1 MPQFTTTDM
10 NVAEVV
16 CNGTVAA
23 GGSDAKTSTSV
34 WYWRRTTIVNPVDPA
49 HVESAFQAAIAIPLT
64 NFLNV
69 RYTQTNTQC
78 RIINDALQPY
88 KQVSRAV
95 AGQVAG
101 DSMATVECAYMLMR
115 TAVRSKGIK
124 GSKHLYPLSE
134 TQTTIGTSDVLNAG
148 ALVLFGLLATAVL
161 AGFTDSDGN
170 IWVPTIFSRPK
181 VSQTARNPTKIIVND
196 VASIILNKRVSKM
209 KKRYV
214 RSVY

>member
-10 NVAEVV
+10 NVAEIV

-23 GGSDAKTSTSV
+23 GGSEAKVSTSV
-34 WYWRRTTIVNPVDPA
+34 WYFRRTGIILPVDPA
-49 HVESAFQAAIAIPLT
+49 HVESAFQTAIAIPLT
-64 NFLNV
+64 NFLNA
-69 RYTQTNTQC
+69 RYTQANNQC
-78 RIINDALQPY
+78 RIINDATQPY

-101 DSMATVECAYMLMR
+101 DSMSTIECAYMLMR
-115 TAVRSKGIK
+115 PAIRGKGIK

-134 TQTTIGTSDVLNAG
+134 TQTTIGTSDILNAG
-148 ALVLFGLLATAVL
+148 AMTLFGLLATAVL

-170 IWVPTIFSRPK
+170 VWVPTIFSRPK
-181 VSQTARNPTKIIVND
+181 VSQTKRNPTKIIVND
-196 VASIILNKRVSKM
+196 VASILLNKRVAKM

-214 RSVY
+214 KSVY